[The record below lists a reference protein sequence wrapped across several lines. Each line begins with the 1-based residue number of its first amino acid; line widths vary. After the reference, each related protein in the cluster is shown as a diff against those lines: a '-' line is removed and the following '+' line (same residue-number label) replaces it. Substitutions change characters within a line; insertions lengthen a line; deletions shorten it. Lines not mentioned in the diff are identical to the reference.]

1 MTDDGIALAAHAGIH
16 EQLVHIAQA
25 HGLLVDIVFRFAA
38 AVVPARDGDLGLL
51 HAGED
56 VLGVVEHERHL
67 RKAHLVARFRAAEND
82 ILHLL
87 AAQRAGILLA
97 HDPANGVRNIRFAA
111 SVRPEHRIDKP
122 GPTMAVMSSP
132 KLSTVLSGKLL
143 NPWISNAFKYT
154 SDILLGKRRHPP

>member
-1 MTDDGIALAAHAGIH
+1 MRQDLVDAALTDDGIALAAHAGVH
-16 EQLVHIAQA
+16 EELIYVTKSD
-25 HGLLVDIVFRFAA
+25 GLLVDIVFRFAA

-82 ILHLL
+82 ILHLH
-87 AAQRAGILLA
+87 AAQRLARLLA

-111 SVRPEHRIDKP
+111 SVRPDDGGDVLTEVEHRLVREALEPLD
-122 GPTMAVMSSP
+122 
-132 KLSTVLSGKLL
+132 LQCL
-143 NPWISNAFKYT
+143 
-154 SDILLGKRRHPP
+154 